1 MTNMSSPMPL
11 LFVGHGSPMN
21 AIEDN
26 AFHRSWRELGQQL
39 PRPRAI
45 LCISAHWQ
53 TPGVFV
59 TGSQQPETIYDFYG
73 FPQALFDVRYP
84 SRGDPALARH
94 IADLLVHERA
104 DVDTTRGLDHGVW
117 SVLCAM
123 YPKADIPVLQLS
135 LDRRK
140 TGADHYRLAQ
150 ALMPLRD
157 QGVLIIASGNIA
169 HNLSLFRFHDFAP
182 LPWAQRFRD
191 LVNTHIAQRS
201 HAALCD
207 YPELGVDAA
216 LAINSAEHYLPLLYA
231 LGLQRNDDEVIFF
244 NDEVLSAISMTS
256 LLIAQ
261 RSDTP

>member
-1 MTNMSSPMPL
+1 MTTISTPMPV

-26 AFHRSWRELGQQL
+26 AFHRSWSELGRQL

-59 TGSQQPETIYDFYG
+59 TGSRQPETIYDFYG

-84 SRGDPALARH
+84 SPGDPALARR
-94 IADLLVHERA
+94 IADLLTHEHA
-104 DVDTTRGLDHGVW
+104 DVDTTRGLDHGAW

-123 YPKADIPVLQLS
+123 YPRADIPVLQLS

-140 TGADHYRLAQ
+140 NGPDHYRLAH

-157 QGVLIIASGNIA
+157 QGVLIIASGNIV

-182 LPWAQRFRD
+182 LAWAQRFRD
-191 LVNTHIAQRS
+191 LVNTHIARRS
-201 HAALCD
+201 HTALCD
-207 YPELGVDAA
+207 YPRLGADAA

-231 LGLQRNDDEVIFF
+231 LGLQRDDDEVSFF

-256 LLIAQ
+256 LLITQHTGA
-261 RSDTP
+261 R